1 MAASRL
7 YTLTTWDYHADSV
20 IIDFLADYV
29 LHLFHVLW
37 QWNNN
42 AHVLWLNAET
52 AADVLYSACSCR
64 ILSTG
69 HTRCKVVGDNNYD
82 VCLLVYSI
90 EQSCHTRVCEGR
102 VADNCN

>member
-42 AHVLWLNAET
+42 AHMLRLNAET
-52 AADVLYSACSCR
+52 AADVLYSACYYLFSYLKSSVYA
-64 ILSTG
+64 LSLI
-69 HTRCKVVGDNNYD
+69 H
-82 VCLLVYSI
+82 I
-90 EQSCHTRVCEGR
+90 
-102 VADNCN
+102 